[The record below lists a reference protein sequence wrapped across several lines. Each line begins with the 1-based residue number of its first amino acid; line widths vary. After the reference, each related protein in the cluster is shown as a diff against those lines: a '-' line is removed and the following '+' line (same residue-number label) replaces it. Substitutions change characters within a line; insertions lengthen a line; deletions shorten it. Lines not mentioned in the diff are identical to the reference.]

1 MVSYSS
7 SLLLQLSWWDSTGE
21 HGGEECAQG
30 KEAHEEEMDKRR
42 WGVRNRWG
50 GCSCSGEE
58 QAEEEQ
64 DDGGLMLGTVASSS
78 SCCWSLENRSG
89 VVLMGSIF
97 FCCSCSRA
105 SSRLFISFFQ
115 WMRS

>member
-1 MVSYSS
+1 MASYSS

-30 KEAHEEEMDKRR
+30 EEEHEEMDKRR

-50 GCSCSGEE
+50 GCSCSGDE
-58 QAEEEQ
+58 QAEDEQ

-78 SCCWSLENRSG
+78 SCCWFLESRSG